1 MSECIFQKIG
11 EQLSQKLAIA
21 GDRNSRGNLGLQEPA
36 PVLDIWT
43 IGFCDR
49 LHHVRQAWL
58 PKAEDKSLFES
69 FTVIGRALYDTR
81 SGHELGDTEYAK
93 SVVGPDRLF
102 VVTVRNLDSQ
112 GGILCR
118 QSAPTAISGVKLAAG
133 MKDVSMSWWM
143 SQPEQAFL
151 PRPLQPA
158 RALFCVVA
166 MWLLK
171 AQRSSADFR

>member
-1 MSECIFQKIG
+1 MRRTEEWFISRSITKDPI
-11 EQLSQKLAIA
+11 SA
-21 GDRNSRGNLGLQEPA
+21 DRALGLARAHQDNQPD
-36 PVLDIWT
+36 L
-43 IGFCDR
+43 
-49 LHHVRQAWL
+49 WL

-69 FTVIGRALYDTR
+69 FTIIGRALYDTR

-102 VVTVRNLDSQ
+102 LVTVRNLDSQ

-118 QSAPTAISGVKLAAG
+118 QSAPTPISGVKLAAG

-151 PRPLQPA
+151 D
-158 RALFCVVA
+158 
-166 MWLLK
+166 
-171 AQRSSADFR
+171 AQLCLSGTSDEIVGLIKPIFDSAIY